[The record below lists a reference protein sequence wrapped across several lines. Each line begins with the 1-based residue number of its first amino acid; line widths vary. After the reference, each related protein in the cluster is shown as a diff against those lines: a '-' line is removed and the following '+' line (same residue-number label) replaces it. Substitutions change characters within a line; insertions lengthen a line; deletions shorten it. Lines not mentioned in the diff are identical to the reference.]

1 MEGKD
6 RMESRA
12 MALADQ
18 KTLSPRAWGE
28 LMLLALIWGG
38 SFLSIR
44 VSLDQ
49 VGVLT
54 SVAFRVGGAA
64 LALWIYVALR
74 GLRVPRD
81 PRLWAAFF
89 AMGVL
94 NNVIPFSLIT
104 WGELHIAS
112 SLASILNGATAIF
125 GVVVAAAVFADER
138 LGARRAVGVG
148 LGFAGM
154 AVAVGLDALRSFD
167 LTSAGQIAIL
177 GASFSYACAAAFARM
192 VLARLAPGLAPQ
204 VTAAG
209 MLSGST
215 LVLVPAALMVDGA
228 PTLDYAPAT
237 WAALLYLALMAS
249 AAAYLLYYRVLGMAG
264 AGNLSLVTLLIP
276 PVAIVLGWAVL
287 GETLS
292 PHAFAG
298 FALIV
303 AGMVVL
309 DGRALAPFRR
319 RPLPTTQKS

>member
-1 MEGKD
+1 
-6 RMESRA
+6 
-12 MALADQ
+12 MAAAAQ
-18 KTLSPRAWGE
+18 KTLSPRAWAE

-64 LALWIYVALR
+64 LALWVYVALR

-81 PRLWAAFF
+81 PRLWVAFLG
-89 AMGVL
+89 MGIL

-112 SLASILNGATAIF
+112 GLASILNGATAIF

-138 LGARRAVGVG
+138 LGTRRALGVA
-148 LGFAGM
+148 LGFLGM
-154 AVAVGLDALRSFD
+154 AVAVGVEALKGFD
-167 LTSAGQIAIL
+167 PTSAGQLAVL
-177 GASFSYACAAAFARM
+177 GAALSYACAAAFARG
-192 VLARLAPGLAPQ
+192 VLGRLAPGLAPQ
-204 VTAAG
+204 VAAAG

-215 LVLVPAALMVDGA
+215 LILIPAAGIVEGA
-228 PTLDYAPAT
+228 PSFAYAPTT
-237 WAALLYLALMAS
+237 WAALLYLALFAS
-249 AAAYLLYYRVLGMAG
+249 AAAYLLYYRVLAMAG

-287 GETLS
+287 GERLA
-292 PHAFAG
+292 PHALAG
-298 FALIV
+298 FALI
-303 AGMVVL
+303 ALGMVVL

-319 RPLPTTQKS
+319 RPLPTTPKS